1 MSATTKHAAMTIGV
15 VAVVGFLLTF
25 AFREPDAGKAILVSA
40 VVAVV
45 VQLAAFAVSRAA
57 GKVNVS
63 ARMGAGAMIRLFSLM
78 GYALVVI
85 YVAKL
90 PASPA
95 LVSLALFFFLS
106 TLGETLLIRS

>member
-1 MSATTKHAAMTIGV
+1 MSATAKHAVVTIGV
-15 VAVVGFLLTF
+15 VAVVGALLTLV
-25 AFREPDAGKAILVSA
+25 FRGPDDRTAILVSA

-63 ARMGAGAMIRLFSLM
+63 ARMGAGAMIRLFSLIA
-78 GYALVVI
+78 YALVVI

-106 TLGETLLIRS
+106 TLSETLLIRS

>member
-1 MSATTKHAAMTIGV
+1 MSATAKHAALTIGV
-15 VAVVGFLLTF
+15 VAAAGLLLTF
-25 AFREPDAGKAILVSA
+25 VFREPGDRTAILVSA
-40 VVAVV
+40 IVAVV

-63 ARMGAGAMIRLFSLM
+63 ARMGAGAMIRLVSLM

-106 TLGETLLIRS
+106 TLLETLLIRS

>member
-1 MSATTKHAAMTIGV
+1 MSATAKHAALTIGL
-15 VAVVGFLLTF
+15 VAVAGLLLTLV
-25 AFREPDAGKAILVSA
+25 FREPDAKTAIGVSA

-63 ARMGAGAMIRLFSLM
+63 ARMGAGAMIRLFSLIA
-78 GYALVVI
+78 YALVVI